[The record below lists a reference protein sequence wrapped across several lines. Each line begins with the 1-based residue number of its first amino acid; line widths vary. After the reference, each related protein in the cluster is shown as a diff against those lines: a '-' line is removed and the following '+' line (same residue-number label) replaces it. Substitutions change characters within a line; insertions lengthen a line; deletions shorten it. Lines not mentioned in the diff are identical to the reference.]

1 MSGGKLEK
9 GKRAVLSITAQNRG
23 GRRGYTSAV
32 LFEAAEGG
40 ERMGCSVQT
49 CRAYEEILA
58 EELVPAMGCTEPIAI
73 AYAGALAR
81 ETLGALPQQLELTIS
96 HNIIKNAKSAVV
108 PNTGGLKG
116 LRAAIAAGSVAGCA
130 DKRLEVIAQ
139 VDDVQRAAIRT
150 FLEQCAVNVTPAQGD
165 EVFDILVEASA
176 GADSARVQITGG
188 HTNVVLREKNGKVLY
203 SASAQGTAEKSA
215 AYARLNV
222 EDIYAY
228 ATEAPL
234 DATWELLERQIE
246 YNSAI
251 RDEGL
256 TGKWG
261 AGIGATLRGTDESIK
276 TRAAAAAAAGSDA
289 RMSGC
294 ELPVVINSG
303 SGNQGLT
310 ASLPVIEYA
319 QELGIERETLHRA
332 LLLSNL
338 LTIHLKTGIGCL
350 SAYCGAVSAGCAAGA
365 AVAWLHGGD
374 LSAVAHTL
382 VNSLAIL
389 SGMVCDGAK
398 PSCAA
403 KIACAVD
410 SGILGWQMYRN
421 GKQFYGGDGIVTKG
435 VENTLANVSRRGS
448 EGMRET
454 DREIIHIMLENN

>member
-1 MSGGKLEK
+1 MVCSAL
-9 GKRAVLSITAQNRG
+9 TA
-23 GRRGYTSAV
+23 
-32 LFEAAEGG
+32 
-40 ERMGCSVQT
+40 
-49 CRAYEEILA
+49 RAYEEILDG
-58 EELVPAMGCTEPIAI
+58 ELIPAMGCTEPIAI

-81 ETLGALPQQLELTIS
+81 ETLGTLPQRLELTLS
-96 HNIIKNAKSAVV
+96 SNIIKNAKSAVV
-108 PNTGGLKG
+108 PHTGGLKG
-116 LRAAIAAGSVAGCA
+116 LRAAVAAGAVAGCA
-130 DKRLEVIAQ
+130 EKRLEVLAH
-139 VDDVQRAAIRT
+139 VDDAQRAALRD
-150 FLEQCAVNVTPAQGD
+150 FLEQCAIEVAPARGD
-165 EVFDILVEASA
+165 EVFDILLAAYA
-176 GADSARVQITGG
+176 GGDAARVRLIGG
-188 HTNVVLREKNGKVLY
+188 HTNVVLREKNGAVLY
-203 SASAQGTAEKSA
+203 SAPAEGTPEKSA

-222 EDIYAY
+222 SDIYNY

-234 DATWELLERQIE
+234 EPTWELLERQIAC
-246 YNSAI
+246 NSAI

-261 AGIGATLRGTDESIK
+261 AGIGATLRSRDGSVK
-276 TRAAAAAAAGSDA
+276 TRARAAASAGSDA

-319 QELGIERETLHRA
+319 QELNVDKETLHRA

-365 AVAWLHGGD
+365 AIAWLHGGD

-410 SGILGWQMYRN
+410 AGILGWQMYKDGR
-421 GKQFYGGDGIVTKG
+421 QFYGGDGIVTKG
-435 VENTLANVSRRGS
+435 VENTIANVSRIGR

-454 DREIIHIMLENN
+454 DHEIIQIMLGDSI

>member
-1 MSGGKLEK
+1 MECCPAL
-9 GKRAVLSITAQNRG
+9 
-23 GRRGYTSAV
+23 
-32 LFEAAEGG
+32 
-40 ERMGCSVQT
+40 CH
-49 CRAYEEILA
+49 AYEEILA
-58 EELVPAMGCTEPIAI
+58 GELLSATGCTEPIAI

-81 ETLGALPQQLELTIS
+81 ETLGTIPNAMELIVS
-96 HNIIKNAKSAVV
+96 GNIIKNAKSAVV

-116 LRAAIAAGSVAGCA
+116 LRAAAAAGAFAGRA
-130 DKRLEVIAQ
+130 EKQLEVIAGINAA
-139 VDDVQRAAIRT
+139 QRANLRGY
-150 FLEQCAVNVTPAQGD
+150 LEQCAIRIEPATGD
-165 EVFDILVEASA
+165 EVFDILITAHA
-176 GADSARVQITGG
+176 GCDTARVRITGG
-188 HTNVVLREKNGKVLY
+188 HTNVVLREKNGAALY
-203 SASAQGTAEKSA
+203 QASPEKTPDKSA

-222 EDIYAY
+222 ADIYAY
-228 ATEAPL
+228 ATKAPL
-234 DATWELLERQIE
+234 EPTWDLLERQIA

-261 AGIGATLRGTDESIK
+261 AAIGATLHKTGCEIK

-294 ELPVVINSG
+294 EMPVVINSG

-319 QELGIERETLHRA
+319 GELGADRETLHRA

-338 LTIHLKTGIGCL
+338 LTVHLKTGIGCL

-365 AVAWLHGGD
+365 GVAWLNGGD
-374 LSAVAHTL
+374 LPAVAHTL

-389 SGMVCDGAK
+389 SGTVCDGAK

-403 KIACAVD
+403 KIACAVEA
-410 SGILGWQMYRN
+410 GIFGWQMYQN
-421 GKQFYGGDGIVTKG
+421 GRQFYSGDGLVTKG
-435 VENTLANVSRRGS
+435 VENTISNISRVGR

-454 DREIIHIMLENN
+454 DREILQIMLENAY

>member
-1 MSGGKLEK
+1 MKCD
-9 GKRAVLSITAQNRG
+9 AQTR
-23 GRRGYTSAV
+23 
-32 LFEAAEGG
+32 
-40 ERMGCSVQT
+40 C
-49 CRAYEEILA
+49 AYEEILA
-58 EELVPAMGCTEPIAI
+58 EELIPAMGCTEPIAI

-81 ETLGALPQQLELTIS
+81 ETLGTLPRQLALTVS
-96 HNIIKNAKSAVV
+96 NNIIKNAKSAVV
-108 PNTGGLKG
+108 PNTGGMKG
-116 LRAAIAAGSVAGCA
+116 LQAAAAAGAVAGRGE
-130 DKRLEVIAQ
+130 KRLEVIAQ
-139 VDDVQRAAIRT
+139 VDDAQREAIRR
-150 FLEQCAVNVTPAQGD
+150 FLEQAEITVTAAPGD

-176 GADSARVQITGG
+176 GKDTARVRIAGG

-203 SASAQGTAEKSA
+203 SASVQGTAEKSA

-228 ATEAPL
+228 ATEASL
-234 DATWELLERQIE
+234 EGTWELLERQIQC
-246 YNSAI
+246 NSAI

-256 TGKWG
+256 TGNWG
-261 AGIGATLRGTDESIK
+261 AAIGATLRK
-276 TRAAAAAAAGSDA
+276 TGDTVKIRAVAAAAAGSDA

-319 QELGIERETLHRA
+319 RELGADRETLHRA

-365 AVAWLHGGD
+365 AVAWLQGGN

-403 KIACAVD
+403 KIACAVET
-410 SGILGWQMYRN
+410 GIFGWQMYQN

-435 VENTLANVSRRGS
+435 VENTIANVSRIGR

-454 DREIIHIMLENN
+454 DREIIHIMLKN

>member
-1 MSGGKLEK
+1 MNDTIYGNYL
-9 GKRAVLSITAQNRG
+9 
-23 GRRGYTSAV
+23 
-32 LFEAAEGG
+32 
-40 ERMGCSVQT
+40 
-49 CRAYEEILA
+49 EILR
-58 EELVPAMGCTEPIAI
+58 EELVPALGCTEPIAL
-73 AYAGALAR
+73 AFAAAKAR
-81 ETLGALPQQLELTIS
+81 EVLGEFPEQMAVHCS
-96 HNIIKNAKSAVV
+96 GNIIKNVKSVTV
-108 PNTGGLKG
+108 PNSGGMHGIEAAALLG
-116 LRAAIAAGSVAGCA
+116 LVGGDAG
-130 DKRLEVIAQ
+130 RELEVL
-139 VDDVQRAAIRT
+139 VK
-150 FLEQCAVNVTPAQGD
+150 VTD
-165 EVFDILVEASA
+165 
-176 GADSARVQITGG
+176 
-188 HTNVVLREKNGKVLY
+188 
-203 SASAQGTAEKSA
+203 
-215 AYARLNV
+215 
-222 EDIYAY
+222 EDIAK
-228 ATEAPL
+228 AK
-234 DATWELLERQIE
+234 ELLEKGFCTCFLEEGVEKLYIRVNLTGHTHEAEVVIADKHTRIVHIEKDKKVLFHLDTEEKEQGVHADKSLLNIRDILDFAQQVKLEDIRYIIGRQIE
-246 YNSAI
+246 MNTAI
-251 RDEGL
+251 SEEGL
-256 TGKWG
+256 KNHYG
-261 AGIGATLRGTDESIK
+261 AEVGRTLLKNYGNDVK
-276 TRAAAAAAAGSDA
+276 VRARARAAAGSDA
-289 RMSGC
+289 RMNGC
-294 ELPVVINSG
+294 SLPVVINSG

-435 VENTLANVSRRGS
+435 VENTIANVSRMGR

>member
-1 MSGGKLEK
+1 MK
-9 GKRAVLSITAQNRG
+9 G
-23 GRRGYTSAV
+23 
-32 LFEAAEGG
+32 EE
-40 ERMGCSVQT
+40 QT
-49 CRAYEEILA
+49 WRAYEEILA
-58 EELVPAMGCTEPIAI
+58 EELIPAMGCTEPIAI
-73 AYAGALAR
+73 AYAGALVR
-81 ETLGALPQQLELTIS
+81 ETLGTLPRRLLLTVS
-96 HNIIKNAKSAVV
+96 SNIIKNAKSAVV

-116 LRAAIAAGSVAGCA
+116 IPAAAAAGAAAGRGEKC
-130 DKRLEVIAQ
+130 LEVIAQ
-139 VDDVQRAAIRT
+139 VDDAQREAIRR
-150 FLEQCAVNVTPAQGD
+150 FLTQAEITVTPAPGD
-165 EVFDILVEASA
+165 EVFDILAEATA
-176 GADSARVQITGG
+176 GTDTARVRITGG
-188 HTNVVLREKNGKVLY
+188 HTNVVLREKNGEVLY
-203 SASAQGTAEKSA
+203 RAPACASAEKDA
-215 AYARLNV
+215 AYARLKV
-222 EDIYAY
+222 EEIYAY

-234 DATWELLERQIE
+234 EATWELLERQIQC
-246 YNSAI
+246 NSAI

-256 TGKWG
+256 TGSWG
-261 AGIGATLRGTDESIK
+261 AGIGATLRK
-276 TRAAAAAAAGSDA
+276 TGDTVKIRAAAAAAAGSDA

-319 QELGIERETLHRA
+319 RELGADRETLHRA

-365 AVAWLHGGD
+365 AVAWLQGGD
-374 LSAVAHTL
+374 FSAVAHTL

-403 KIACAVD
+403 KIACAVET
-410 SGILGWQMYRN
+410 GILGWQMYQD

-435 VENTLANVSRRGS
+435 VENTIANVSRIGR

-454 DREIIHIMLENN
+454 DREIIHIMLEN